1 MSTDQLIQEILQLPR
16 EARALLAEKLLESLD
31 FREEFDVS
39 PAWREEI
46 RRRCQELDSGAVKLV
61 PAKEVFKELAETF
74 GCASSVFDC
83 RRNPD
88 EEYFAG

>member
-1 MSTDQLIQEILQLPR
+1 MSTEQLIEEILQLPR

-46 RRRCQELDSGAVKLV
+46 RRRCQELDSGTVKPV
-61 PAKEVFKELAETF
+61 PADEVFREATEKF
-74 GCASSVFDC
+74 G
-83 RRNPD
+83 
-88 EEYFAG
+88 

>member
-31 FREEFDVS
+31 FREDFDVS

-46 RRRCQELDSGAVKLV
+46 RRRLQELDSGAVKLV
-61 PAKEVFKELAETF
+61 SADEVFKKLAEKF
-74 GCASSVFDC
+74 G
-83 RRNPD
+83 
-88 EEYFAG
+88 